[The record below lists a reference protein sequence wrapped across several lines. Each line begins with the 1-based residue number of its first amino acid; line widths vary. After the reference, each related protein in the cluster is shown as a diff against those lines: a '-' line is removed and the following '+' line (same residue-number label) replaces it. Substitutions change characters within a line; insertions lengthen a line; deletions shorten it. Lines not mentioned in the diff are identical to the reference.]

1 MTGQPIITVKSLV
14 KRFDDITALNE
25 VSLDIHPGR
34 IVGLVGANGGGK
46 STLLRHIVGLYLP
59 DRGSCLT
66 LGREAARLSP
76 AELGRIGYVHQE
88 GELIDWMTV
97 PQLIRYV
104 AAYYPA
110 WNDELER
117 QFVARFELPL
127 ERRVGA
133 LSPGQRQKLAILL
146 AIGFEPELLILDEPA
161 AALDPLARH
170 EFLGLLLDIIQ
181 DAGRTIVISSH
192 ILSDVEKVI
201 DHVLILDKG
210 KLLRDCAFDEL
221 QEEFLRIRLS
231 SLNGPLPTELPF
243 EEVIACD
250 RTPRQAVI
258 TMKRAPVVRL
268 DTTANELNCSIDVVP
283 ISFEEVY
290 GIVVRG
296 ARGTEA

>member
-1 MTGQPIITVKSLV
+1 MTGEPIVEIKTLTKKFDTV
-14 KRFDDITALNE
+14 TALNE
-25 VSLDIHPGR
+25 LSLEIHPGR

-59 DRGSCLT
+59 DQGSCLT

-104 AAYYPA
+104 AAYYPT
-110 WNDELER
+110 WNGELEH
-117 QFVARFELPL
+117 QFIARFELPL
-127 ERRVGA
+127 EPRVGT

-146 AIGFEPELLILDEPA
+146 AIGFEPGLLILDEPA

-170 EFLGLLLDIIQ
+170 EFLELLLDIIQ
-181 DAGRTIVISSH
+181 DAGRTIIISSH

-210 KLLRDCAFDEL
+210 KILRDCAFDEL
-221 QEEFLRIRLS
+221 QEEFLKVRLS

-243 EEVIACD
+243 NDVVACEQ
-250 RTPRQAVI
+250 TPRQAVV
-258 TMKRAPVVRL
+258 TMKRVPGKPL
-268 DTTANELNCSIDVVP
+268 DATAHELNCSIDVVP

-290 GIVVRG
+290 GIVVRH
-296 ARGTEA
+296 ARGTEV